1 MNRREIP
8 GQARVWPCIWIG
20 GVRESFVNVNSDS
33 RVGLPDV
40 TFDEDVISSSLL
52 DLDAEGLK
60 KLVFETGFDKRL
72 IDRRDVARGD
82 NLDRVGV
89 TDESLELGGD
99 RSRLVCDQSFDVEL
113 ILDVR
118 LLVVAG
124 HACNEDGA
132 QQRHQC

>member
-1 MNRREIP
+1 M
-8 GQARVWPCIWIG
+8 
-20 GVRESFVNVNSDS
+20 
-33 RVGLPDV
+33 
-40 TFDEDVISSSLL
+40 
-52 DLDAEGLK
+52 K

>member
-1 MNRREIP
+1 M
-8 GQARVWPCIWIG
+8 
-20 GVRESFVNVNSDS
+20 
-33 RVGLPDV
+33 
-40 TFDEDVISSSLL
+40 
-52 DLDAEGLK
+52 
-60 KLVFETGFDKRL
+60 FETGFDKRL
-72 IDRRDVARGD
+72 IGRRDVARGD

-132 QQRHQC
+132 QQRHQCENFLHVKKRFVVVISRGEERFRTSSGGTRAKSTHPCAACYFSNTLFRGKSKKLRTFNKE